1 MIFTYAIRVV
11 FCVVFVASLL
21 LPSIGSIFP
30 RELLPKGS
38 GFEFL
43 YGLGIAA
50 LTLFVPVLICGI
62 GVMLVETKRL
72 AARISGA
79 AIAAVGCGYMFRFA
93 LAWVGFLS
101 PFTGI

>member
-11 FCVVFVASLL
+11 FCAVFLSSLL

-43 YGLGIAA
+43 HGLGIAA
-50 LTLFVPVLICGI
+50 LSLFVPVLIFGI

-79 AIAAVGCGYMFRFA
+79 AIAAVGCGYIFR
-93 LAWVGFLS
+93 LVIGWVGFLS
-101 PFTGI
+101 PFAGI